1 MVTLMGDQ
9 FLVFTGRPN
18 AGKSSIIRAV
28 TGLKVEVGKDPG
40 TTQRI
45 NRYPI
50 AEGLTLIDMPGYG
63 RSLRGGRGKEEET
76 KDDILDFL
84 ELNAGSIA
92 LAVHVVN
99 ISTFLETE
107 MRLAKKGFIPLDVE
121 MVHFLKRDLGITVLV
136 AMNKIDKGPRDYIE
150 DNVEALKE
158 GLGPSIPVFPL
169 SARTDEGI
177 GALKEVVRKRL
188 GIRGFQSPFELI
200 R

>member
-1 MVTLMGDQ
+1 MGDQ

-63 RSLRGGRGKEEET
+63 RSLRGGRAKEEET

-99 ISTFLETE
+99 VSTFLETE
-107 MRLAKKGFIPLDVE
+107 MRLAKKGFIPLDIE
-121 MVHFLKRDLGITVLV
+121 MVHFLKRDLGIIVLV
-136 AMNKIDKGPRDYIE
+136 ALNKIDKGPRDYIE
-150 DNVEALKE
+150 DNIDAIKE
-158 GLGPSIPVFPL
+158 GLGPSIPVFPV
-169 SARTDEGI
+169 SARSDEGV
-177 GALKEVVRKRL
+177 GALKDEVRKKL
-188 GIRGFQSPFELI
+188 AHRGFQSPFENI

>member
-1 MVTLMGDQ
+1 MGDQ

-18 AGKSSIIRAV
+18 AGKSSIIKAV

-45 NRYPI
+45 ERYPI
-50 AEGLTLIDMPGYG
+50 ADGLTLVDMPGYG
-63 RSLRGGRGKEEET
+63 RSLRSSRIREEET

-84 ELNAGSIA
+84 ESHSGSIA

-107 MRLAKKGFIPLDVE
+107 GRLAKKGFIPLDVE
-121 MVHFLKRDLGITVLV
+121 MVHFIRRDLGVNVLV
-136 AMNKIDKGPRDYIE
+136 AANKIDKGRKDYIE
-150 DNVEALKE
+150 DNLDAIKE
-158 GLGPSIPVFPL
+158 GLGPSIPIFPV

-177 GALKEVVRKRL
+177 SALKDEVRKKL
-188 GIRGFQSPFELI
+188 ALRGFQSPFELV

>member
-1 MVTLMGDQ
+1 MGDQ

-45 NRYPI
+45 QRYPV

-63 RSLRGGRGKEEET
+63 KSLRSSRTREEET

-84 ELNAGSIA
+84 ELNAGSIS

-121 MVHFLKRDLGITVLV
+121 MVHFMKRDLGVTVLV
-136 AMNKIDKGPRDYIE
+136 AMNKIDKGAKEYIE
-150 DNVEALKE
+150 DNIEALKE
-158 GLGPSIPVFPL
+158 GLGPSIPVFPV
-169 SARTDEGI
+169 SARTGDGV
-177 GALKEVVRKRL
+177 GALKDEVRKKL
-188 GIRGFQSPFELI
+188 AHRGFQSPFELI

>member
-1 MVTLMGDQ
+1 MGDQ

-63 RSLRGGRGKEEET
+63 RSLRGGRTKEEET

-99 ISTFLETE
+99 VSTFLETE

-136 AMNKIDKGPRDYIE
+136 ALNKIDKGPRDYIE
-150 DNVEALKE
+150 DNIDAIKE
-158 GLGPSIPVFPL
+158 GLGPSIPVFPV
-169 SARTDEGI
+169 SARSDEGV
-177 GALKEVVRKRL
+177 GALKDEVRKKL
-188 GIRGFQSPFELI
+188 AHRGFQSPFENI

>member
-1 MVTLMGDQ
+1 MGDQ

-63 RSLRGGRGKEEET
+63 RSLRGGRAKEEET

-99 ISTFLETE
+99 VSTFLETE

-136 AMNKIDKGPRDYIE
+136 ALNKIDKGSRDYIE
-150 DNVEALKE
+150 DNIDAIKE
-158 GLGPSIPVFPL
+158 GLGPSIPVFPV
-169 SARTDEGI
+169 SARSDEGV
-177 GALKEVVRKRL
+177 GALKDEVRKKL
-188 GIRGFQSPFELI
+188 AHRGFQSPFENI

>member
-1 MVTLMGDQ
+1 MGDQ

-63 RSLRGGRGKEEET
+63 RSLRGGRAKEEET

-136 AMNKIDKGPRDYIE
+136 ALNKIDKGPRDYIA
-150 DNVEALKE
+150 DNIDAIKE
-158 GLGPSIPVFPL
+158 GLGPSIPVFPV
-169 SARTDEGI
+169 SARSDEGV
-177 GALKEVVRKRL
+177 GALKDEVRKRL
-188 GIRGFQSPFELI
+188 GHRGFQSPFENV

>member
-1 MVTLMGDQ
+1 MGDQ
-9 FLVFTGRPN
+9 YLVFTGRPN

-28 TGLKVEVGKDPG
+28 TGLKVDVGKDPG

-45 NRYPI
+45 MRHQI

-63 RSLRGGRGKEEET
+63 RSLHGGRDAEERT
-76 KDDILDFL
+76 KDDILAFL
-84 ELNAGSIA
+84 KDNAKDIT

-99 ISTFLETE
+99 ISTYLETE
-107 MRLAKKGFIPLDVE
+107 ARLAKKGFIPVDVE
-121 MVHFLKRDLGITVLV
+121 MVHYMKRDLGIPVLV
-136 AMNKIDKGPRDYIE
+136 AMNKIDKGPQDYIM

-169 SARTDEGI
+169 SARTGDGVGPLKDE
-177 GALKEVVRKRL
+177 VRKKL
-188 GIRGFQSPFELI
+188 AHRGFTSPFESI

>member
-121 MVHFLKRDLGITVLV
+121 MVHFLKRDLGIHR
-136 AMNKIDKGPRDYIE
+136 PRRDE
-150 DNVEALKE
+150 QDRQGASRLHRGQRRGTE
-158 GLGPSIPVFPL
+158 GGTW
-169 SARTDEGI
+169 A
-177 GALKEVVRKRL
+177 
-188 GIRGFQSPFELI
+188 
-200 R
+200 

>member
-1 MVTLMGDQ
+1 MGDQ

-28 TGLKVEVGKDPG
+28 TGLKVEIGKDPG
-40 TTQRI
+40 TTKRI
-45 NRYPI
+45 QRYPI
-50 AEGLTLIDMPGYG
+50 AEELTLVDMPGYG
-63 RSLRGGRGKEEET
+63 RSLRGGRTREEET

-107 MRLAKKGFIPLDVE
+107 ARLAKKGFIPLDVE
-121 MVHFLKRDLGITVLV
+121 MVHFLKRDLGVTVLV
-136 AMNKIDKGPRDYIE
+136 ALNKIDKGPKDYIE
-150 DNVEALKE
+150 DNIEAIKE
-158 GLGPSIPVFPL
+158 GLGPSIPVFPV
-169 SARTDEGI
+169 SARTDEGV
-177 GALKEVVRKRL
+177 GALKDEVRKRL
-188 GIRGFQSPFELI
+188 AHRGFQSPFELI

>member
-1 MVTLMGDQ
+1 MGDQ

-45 NRYPI
+45 NRYPV

-63 RSLRGGRGKEEET
+63 RSLRGGRAKEEET

-150 DNVEALKE
+150 DNIGALTE
-158 GLGPSIPVFPL
+158 GVGPSIPVFPL
-169 SARTDEGI
+169 SARTEEGV
-177 GALKEVVRKRL
+177 GALKDEVRKRL
-188 GIRGFQSPFELI
+188 AHRGFQSPFELV

>member
-1 MVTLMGDQ
+1 MGDQ

-45 NRYPI
+45 QRYPI
-50 AEGLTLIDMPGYG
+50 AGGLTLIDMPGYG
-63 RSLRGGRGKEEET
+63 RSLRGGRTREEET

-99 ISTFLETE
+99 ISTFLEAE
-107 MRLAKKGFIPLDVE
+107 ARLAKKGFIPLDVE
-121 MVHFLKRDLGITVLV
+121 MVHFLKRDLGVTVLV

-169 SARTDEGI
+169 SARTDEGV
-177 GALKEVVRKRL
+177 GALKDEVRKKL
-188 GIRGFQSPFELI
+188 AHRGFQSPFELV

>member
-1 MVTLMGDQ
+1 MGDQ

-45 NRYPI
+45 QRYPI

-63 RSLRGGRGKEEET
+63 RSLRGGRTREEEI
-76 KDDILDFL
+76 KDNILDFL

-99 ISTFLETE
+99 ISTFLEAE
-107 MRLAKKGFIPLDVE
+107 ARLAKKGFIPLDVE
-121 MVHFLKRDLGITVLV
+121 MVHFLKRDLGVTVLV

-169 SARTDEGI
+169 SARTDEGV
-177 GALKEVVRKRL
+177 GALKDEVRKKL
-188 GIRGFQSPFELI
+188 AHRGFLSPFELV

>member
-1 MVTLMGDQ
+1 MGDQ

-45 NRYPI
+45 QRYPI

-63 RSLRGGRGKEEET
+63 RSLRGGRTREEEI
-76 KDDILDFL
+76 KDNILDFL

-99 ISTFLETE
+99 ISTFLEAE
-107 MRLAKKGFIPLDVE
+107 ARLAKKGFIPLDVE
-121 MVHFLKRDLGITVLV
+121 MVHFLKRDLGVTVLV

-169 SARTDEGI
+169 SARTDEGV
-177 GALKEVVRKRL
+177 GAFKDEVRKKL
-188 GIRGFQSPFELI
+188 AHRGFQSPFELV

>member
-1 MVTLMGDQ
+1 MGDQ

-28 TGLKVEVGKDPG
+28 TGLKVEIGKDPG
-40 TTQRI
+40 TTKRI
-45 NRYPI
+45 QRYPI
-50 AEGLTLIDMPGYG
+50 AEGLTLVDMPGYG
-63 RSLRGGRGKEEET
+63 RSLRGGRTREEET

-107 MRLAKKGFIPLDVE
+107 ARLAKKGFIPLDVE
-121 MVHFLKRDLGITVLV
+121 MVHFLKRDLGVTVLV
-136 AMNKIDKGPRDYIE
+136 ALNKIDKGPKDYIE
-150 DNVEALKE
+150 DNIEAIKE
-158 GLGPSIPVFPL
+158 GLGPSIPVFPV
-169 SARTDEGI
+169 SARTDEGV
-177 GALKEVVRKRL
+177 GALKDEVRKRL
-188 GIRGFQSPFELI
+188 AHRGFQSPFELI

>member
-1 MVTLMGDQ
+1 MGDQ

-28 TGLKVEVGKDPG
+28 TGLKVEVGKTPG

-50 AEGLTLIDMPGYG
+50 SEGLTLIDMPGYG
-63 RSLRGGRGKEEET
+63 RSLRGGRGREEET
-76 KDDILDFL
+76 KDEILDFL

-121 MVHFLKRDLGITVLV
+121 MVHFLKRDLGIPVLV
-136 AMNKIDKGPRDYIE
+136 AMNKIDKGPRDYIQ
-150 DNVEALKE
+150 DNIEALKE
-158 GLGPSIPVFPL
+158 GLGPSIPVFSL

-177 GALKEVVRKRL
+177 GAIKEEVRKRL
-188 GIRGFQSPFELI
+188 ANRGFNSPFELV

>member
-1 MVTLMGDQ
+1 MGDQ

-45 NRYPI
+45 QRYPI
-50 AEGLTLIDMPGYG
+50 AKGLTLIDMPGYG
-63 RSLRGGRGKEEET
+63 RSLRGGRSREEET

-99 ISTFLETE
+99 ISTFLEAE
-107 MRLAKKGFIPLDVE
+107 ARLAKKGFIPLDVE
-121 MVHFLKRDLGITVLV
+121 MVHFLKRDLGVTVLV

-169 SARTDEGI
+169 SARTDEGV
-177 GALKEVVRKRL
+177 GALKDEVRKKL
-188 GIRGFQSPFELI
+188 AHRGFQSSFELV

>member
-1 MVTLMGDQ
+1 MGDQ
-9 FLVFTGRPN
+9 YLVFTGRPN

-28 TGLKVEVGKDPG
+28 TGLKVDVGKDPG

-45 NRYPI
+45 MRHQI

-63 RSLRGGRGKEEET
+63 RSLHGGRDAEERT
-76 KDDILDFL
+76 KDDILAFL
-84 ELNAGSIA
+84 KDNSRDIA
-92 LAVHVVN
+92 LAIHVVN

-107 MRLAKKGFIPLDVE
+107 ARLAKKGFIPIDVE
-121 MVHFLKRDLGITVLV
+121 MVHYLKRDLGVTVLV
-136 AMNKIDKGPRDYIE
+136 AMNKIDKGPQDYIM

-169 SARTDEGI
+169 SARTGDGVGPLKDE
-177 GALKEVVRKRL
+177 VRKRL
-188 GIRGFQSPFELI
+188 GNKGFTSPFELI

>member
-1 MVTLMGDQ
+1 MGDQ

-28 TGLKVEVGKDPG
+28 TGLKVDVGKDPG
-40 TTQRI
+40 TTQKI
-45 NRYPI
+45 NRYPV
-50 AEGLTLIDMPGYG
+50 AEGLVLVDMPGYG
-63 RSLRGGRGKEEET
+63 RSLRGGRAKEEQT

-84 ELNAGSIA
+84 KLNAGNIA

-107 MRLAKKGFIPLDVE
+107 ARLAKKGFIPLDVE
-121 MVHFLKRDLGITVLV
+121 MVHYMKRDLGVTVLV
-136 AMNKIDKGPRDYIE
+136 AMNKIDKGPQDYIM

-158 GLGPSIPVFPL
+158 GLGPTIPVFPL
-169 SARTDEGI
+169 SARTGDGVGPLKDE
-177 GALKEVVRKRL
+177 VRKKL
-188 GIRGFQSPFELI
+188 AYRGFQSPFELI